1 MYFFV
6 RFLLLV
12 GNLVLADF
20 DLPLARLNL
29 RVATTT
35 PSLAPTKAL
44 KSGATAMPRAA
55 AQPPT
60 GRPRTAEE
68 ITT

>member
-6 RFLLLV
+6 RFPLSVGILV
-12 GNLVLADF
+12 PADF
-20 DLPLARLNL
+20 DLPLARLSL
-29 RVATTT
+29 RVATTA

-44 KSGATAMPRAA
+44 KSGATATSRAV

-60 GRPRTAEE
+60 GRPRMVEE
-68 ITT
+68 ITL